1 MASTTSAVS
10 SPPGQTDQGRMSFWL
25 PITGL
30 CCWLAF
36 GGVLVWLQATNVRD
50 ATLRLEQTAGAQLAA
65 LAAAIPHHT
74 PPGKADQD
82 DALAE
87 KIPAV
92 MSAVTSHGLDFRV
105 ALLRPDGAI
114 RIIPAS
120 GRNAS
125 LLTDDV
131 MHSLLAPPPAAAPA
145 AGQACTTLTSAQQP
159 LPGVPLVICRQP
171 LPRMGADLLIMEL
184 FTPPYALSAEAQKRH
199 TATLLGWAM
208 LGVFLTASFVL
219 AFRFRATLLAFQKSC
234 DRQISEEIKRS
245 REHAAIYNAMQQ
257 GAVILKNMR
266 VAHCNPSFAYC
277 IGLEPDMAMGM
288 HYTGF
293 IHPQDA
299 HVLEQALRTLWEG
312 TQNLPRFSLRLATGL
327 GDLRWVACTITR
339 ARWQNENAAL
349 LCVLDMT
356 PLKKAEHEKE
366 FAKAEVRALLANA
379 PLGFAVFDAFGSLVH
394 ANSSW
399 TEMWG
404 DPTGG
409 GMRRVTAVEEHAS
422 FPEAVARALHKAFDG
437 VQGVLPHLEHRSP
450 WGETV
455 WLSVSLVPLQDLNEK
470 VIGVLMLQ
478 EDISKSVRQAHNE
491 LELTSQVTQGKY
503 ELLRLRD
510 HIAAVMD
517 ATPSVLIGVDE
528 ERRITL
534 WNSMAETRF
543 GLSRQKTV
551 GLSFGTVDRTL
562 ARHEPIVH
570 KALRERAFLQISM
583 VPHVENGVTRY
594 EDISV
599 YPIETNLETG
609 AIIRID
615 DVTKRMRMEESLAQ
629 VDRLSSVGMLAAGM
643 AHEIN
648 NPLSAILQGVQN
660 LERRLLQDMP
670 ANRDTAE
677 THGAPFS
684 MLQSYM
690 QERHIPHLLESIQS
704 SGQHIGGIVSNM
716 LRFSRKHDP
725 ARVPADVNVL
735 VEKALEFAESDQD
748 IQRLGDF
755 SGITLLRDLT
765 PGLPKVMCSESDIV
779 QVLLQLLRTSVHSL
793 HARSSD
799 KKPSIRLQTRREK
812 TSVSISITDNGPGM
826 PPEVCRRIFEPFYT
840 THDLGQGGLNIG
852 LSLTFFIIT
861 TVHKG
866 TLHCE
871 SSLEHGTT
879 FTVRLPIAGPE
890 EASE

>member
-1 MASTTSAVS
+1 M
-10 SPPGQTDQGRMSFWL
+10 FFLL
-25 PITGL
+25 PVLGL

-36 GGVLVWLQATNVRD
+36 GGILIWLRGLDVQD
-50 ATLRLEQTAGAQLAA
+50 ATRRLEQTAEAQLAA
-65 LAAAIPHHT
+65 LVAAIPHQL
-74 PPGKADQD
+74 PPGKTEQH

-87 KIPAV
+87 RIPAA
-92 MSAVTSHGLDFRV
+92 MPAVTSRGLDFRI

-120 GRNAS
+120 GSNGS

-131 MHSLLAPPPAAAPA
+131 MHSLLTSPVAVNPAG
-145 AGQACTTLTSAQQP
+145 GQTCRTADGGQQP
-159 LPGVPLVICRQP
+159 LSGSVLVSCRQP
-171 LPRMGADLLIMEL
+171 LPRMGADLLAMDL
-184 FTPPYALSAEAQKRH
+184 FTPPYALSAQAQNRQI
-199 TATLLGWAM
+199 ATLLGWAVLGIFFAASLM
-208 LGVFLTASFVL
+208 LLRRSRT
-219 AFRFRATLLAFQKSC
+219 TLLTFQNAC
-234 DRQISEEIKRS
+234 DQQVYEEVKRS
-245 REHAAIYNAMQQ
+245 REHAAVYNAMQE
-257 GAVILKNMR
+257 GAVILKNMQ
-266 VAHCNPSFAYC
+266 VVHCNPSFAYF
-277 IGLEPDMAMGM
+277 IGLEADMVMGM
-288 HYTGF
+288 QYTGF
-293 IHPQDA
+293 IHPEDA
-299 HVLEQALRTLWEG
+299 HVLEQALLTLWEEA
-312 TQNLPRFSLRLATGL
+312 QNLPRISLRLATGL
-327 GDLRWVACTITR
+327 GDLRWVTCTITR

-349 LCVLDMT
+349 LCILDMT
-356 PLKKAEHEKE
+356 PLQKAEHEKE
-366 FAKAEVRALLANA
+366 FAKAEIQALLNNA
-379 PLGFAVFDAFGSLVH
+379 PLGVAVFDVFGSLVT

-399 TEMWG
+399 TKMWG

-409 GMRRVTAVEEHAS
+409 GMRRITAFEGHAS
-422 FPEAVARALHKAFDG
+422 FPDLVAKALNKAFDG
-437 VQGVLPHLEHRSP
+437 IQSTLPHLEHRTP

-455 WLSVSLVPLQDLNEK
+455 WLSVSLIPLRDLNEK

-478 EDISKSVRQAHNE
+478 EDISKSVQQAHNE

-528 ERRITL
+528 DRCITL

-543 GLSRQKTV
+543 GLPRQKTV
-551 GLSFGTVDRTL
+551 GLSFGTVDRAL

-570 KALRERAFLQISM
+570 KALRERAFLQITM

-609 AIIRID
+609 AVIRID

-629 VDRLSSVGMLAAGM
+629 ADRLSSVGMLAAGM

-670 ANRDTAE
+670 ANRETAE
-677 THGAPFS
+677 NQGAPFS
-684 MLQSYM
+684 VLQNYM
-690 QERHIPHLLESIQS
+690 QERRIPHLLESIQS
-704 SGQHIGGIVSNM
+704 SGQHIGSIVSNM

-725 ARVPADVNVL
+725 ARLPANANAL
-735 VEKALEFAESDQD
+735 VEKAQEFACSDQE

-755 SGITLLRDLT
+755 STITVLRDLE
-765 PGLPKVMCSESDIV
+765 PDLPQILCSESDIV

-793 HARSSD
+793 HTRSNS

-812 TSVSISITDNGPGM
+812 AFVAINIIDNGPGM

-871 SSLEHGTT
+871 SSLGHGTT
-879 FTVRLPIAGPE
+879 FTIRLPIAGPGE
-890 EASE
+890 GSA